1 MSLEFNQKIQKIQ
14 EAINIVDVVG
24 QYLKLNHKSNNF
36 WAVCPF
42 HEDSNPSLSVSQDK
56 QIYKCFACGAHGN
69 VFTFLQNYK
78 NIDFYDALKEAA
90 TIAKINLKDFDLEVA
105 TNKKIALHPIKELN
119 NLAVIFYQYQ
129 LTTEEGKKAIEYL
142 KNRNIA
148 ETNINDFAIGY
159 APHNNQLIEYLE
171 LQGYNQVDI
180 IEAGLA
186 KVNNEDKV
194 KDMFLNRITFPIIDL
209 EGNCLG
215 FSARNY
221 LGQAKD
227 NFKYINTPETEVF
240 KKGHILYNLY
250 NAKKAVTVN
259 TNNIYI
265 VEGYMD
271 VISLTN
277 QNINNCVALMGT
289 NLTKQQMMLLGKITN
304 NIVIFLDGDE
314 AGKNAAY
321 KIAINLLTDNFNVKI
336 VNNPTTLDPDEL
348 INKEKEKFQAII
360 KDTLHPLDF
369 SINFFLQKYDIKKN
383 SEELKQF
390 LLQLKPLWNSI
401 SDAVTINFY
410 LSKLRE
416 ITNLTEEQLH
426 LALGEMKVIEP
437 EEYIFEEPMYIVKP
451 KKKLKIKSLAE
462 KLMEIEKELFFL
474 LLLDR
479 STYLFLEQEKFIFA
493 NKNLMNLYFLISQKY
508 QEDEKINRIDFDEI
522 LNQLK
527 DNEIFN
533 FLELIINQYKNKNY
547 QVKKAILQDYMKI
560 IKKYLIEIEIN
571 NLNQQI
577 IKSDDDEIKIKLL
590 KEMSVLKNKLN
601 E

>member
-547 QVKKAILQDYMKI
+547 QVKKTILQDYMKI

>member
-148 ETNINDFAIGY
+148 ETNINDFALGY

-426 LALGEMKVIEP
+426 LALGEMKVLEP